1 MMMMTCYAFT
11 TTWSVGLEEHRNSAV
26 LTCAANSHYSI
37 QSQACDHEPRFASS
51 CACVFFSS
59 TLGIASP
66 LSACLVAGSTH
77 LPFSVPLLHTAARK
91 YKNKNVRIGGPCKG
105 FASTSLQAVLLTL

>member
-1 MMMMTCYAFT
+1 MYN
-11 TTWSVGLEEHRNSAV
+11 VGLEEHRNLAV
-26 LTCAANSHYSI
+26 LTCAVKCHYSI

-91 YKNKNVRIGGPCKG
+91 YKNKNVRIEGPCKG
-105 FASTSLQAVLLTL
+105 FASTSLQAVLLKL